1 LVEGR
6 GGKHGFSVDLLS
18 DRELEIFQLIG
29 NGFGTRQIAEKLHLS
44 VKTIESYRE
53 SLKQKLQLKDRSE
66 LVQQAIHWA
75 RGEGPM
81 L

>member
-1 LVEGR
+1 M
-6 GGKHGFSVDLLS
+6 LS
-18 DRELEIFQLIG
+18 PSERIIVQLI
-29 NGFGTRQIAEKLHLS
+29 AEGHTNREIGAILNRS

-53 SLKQKLQLKDRSE
+53 SLKQKLQLKGRSE

-81 L
+81 I